1 MTDPLPLSS
10 FADLLQI
17 EDVQFIQGFQQQR
30 SATGGGETRYADRAP
45 SLWKADLTTLP
56 MAHAAAEGLMAVANS
71 RGGGLKTV
79 LLHNHRLPYPS
90 TDPDGSIIGST
101 VPELGTIT
109 DRLHVAFTGFPAGYQ
124 MPVGS
129 YFGIP
134 FDGDARYYLGQ
145 FVESRTADSGGD
157 IASVEVWPPLPASIT
172 GTPDV
177 VIKKPCAKFRI
188 VPGSAYPS
196 RVDATKSTIRLSLE
210 QTYSA

>member
-1 MTDPLPLSS
+1 MTETLPTSS

-17 EDVQFIQGFQQQR
+17 EDVQFVQTFSQQR
-30 SATGGGETRYADRAP
+30 SMTGGGETRYADRAP
-45 SLWKADLTTLP
+45 SMWKADLNTLP
-56 MAHAAAEGLMAVANS
+56 MPHATAEGLMAVANS
-71 RGGGLKTV
+71 RAGGLKT
-79 LLHNHRLPYPS
+79 LLLFNHRLSYPS
-90 TDPDGSIIGST
+90 TDPNGSIIGST
-101 VPELGTIT
+101 VPKLGTIT
-109 DRLHVAFTGFPAGYQ
+109 DRLHVSFSGFPAGYQ
-124 MPVGS
+124 MPVGTF
-129 YFGIP
+129 FGIR

-145 FVESRTADSGGD
+145 FVESRTADSSGD
-157 IASVEVWPPLPASIT
+157 IASVEVWPPLPSSIS

>member
-1 MTDPLPLSS
+1 MSDPLPTSS

-17 EDVQFIQGFQQQR
+17 EDVQFVQTFSQQR
-30 SATGGGETRYADRAP
+30 SMTGGGETRYADRAP
-45 SLWKADLTTLP
+45 SMWKADLTTLP
-56 MAHAAAEGLMAVANS
+56 MPHATAEGLMAVANS
-71 RGGGLKTV
+71 RAGGLKT
-79 LLHNHRLPYPS
+79 LLLYNHRLPYPS
-90 TDPDGSIIGST
+90 TDPDGAIIGST
-101 VPELGTIT
+101 VPAVDTIT
-109 DRLHVAFTGFPAGYQ
+109 DRLHVSFSGFPNSYEMPAGTF
-124 MPVGS
+124 
-129 YFGIP
+129 FGIR

-145 FVESRTADSGGD
+145 FVESRTANGSGA
-157 IASVEVWPPLPASIT
+157 IASVEIWPPLPSSIS